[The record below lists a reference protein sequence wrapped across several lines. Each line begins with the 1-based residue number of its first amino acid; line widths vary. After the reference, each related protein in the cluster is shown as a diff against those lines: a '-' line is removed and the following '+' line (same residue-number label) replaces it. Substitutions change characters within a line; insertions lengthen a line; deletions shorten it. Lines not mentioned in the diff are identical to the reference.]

1 MFWLADPLI
10 HITIHHKRQGGRHI
24 WRHSVLSPSPG
35 SAPLVGMN
43 KPGKFSKPH
52 FRYLKSFKNNTYSRA
67 MVKSDLNNRCYIVA
81 IHKCH
86 LDPLPANG
94 EDLVE
99 RTKWQKGAGPHR
111 GGFLTLSALEIQ
123 SVSIVSI
130 VVSLLPI
137 TSRKGE
143 QQKRRNSINFYHLGP
158 QIVVPV
164 TFFLEHISPR
174 AEPS

>member
-1 MFWLADPLI
+1 MFWLADPLV
-10 HITIHHKRQGGRHI
+10 HITIHHKKQGGRHI

-35 SAPLVGMN
+35 STPLVGMN

-52 FRYLKSFKNNTYSRA
+52 FPYLKSFKNNTYSRA
-67 MVKSDLNNRCYIVA
+67 VVKSDLNNRCYIVA

-86 LDPLPANG
+86 LDPLRSNA
-94 EDLVE
+94 EDLME

-111 GGFLTLSALEIQ
+111 GGFLTVSALEIQ
-123 SVSIVSI
+123 SFPIVSI
-130 VVSLLPI
+130 AMSLLPYHLK
-137 TSRKGE
+137 KGRAAE
-143 QQKRRNSINFYHLGP
+143 AKKFSKFYHLGP

-164 TFFLEHISPR
+164 TFLLEHISPR